1 MKTQLFIL
9 LLFFSVS
16 ALCQKAQ
23 LKVKVTDFQN
33 NVLSGEQIMFLEQ
46 TTQAS
51 YSGISDL
58 EGMFVVEL
66 PAGKYDIKVKSVG
79 EAVDFSTIE
88 IPKLQP
94 GQSYQTAEM
103 QVQIEEAQS
112 FTLDNLHFETGK
124 WTITSSSYAELD
136 ELVRYLSL
144 KKNISIEIGGHTDSD
159 GDEASNQQLS
169 QKRADAVKAYLVK
182 KGIAAGRISAVG
194 YGELKPVASNATA
207 EGKALN
213 RRTEVKIIQ

>member
-88 IPKLQP
+88 IPKLQL